1 MLEYNVT
8 NMACGHCANAISEA
22 LKALDANAQVVVD
35 LDKKTVSVQ
44 SCAEEGAL
52 RAAIVG
58 AGYEVA

>member
-8 NMACGHCANAISEA
+8 NMACGHCANAITEA
-22 LKALDANAQVVVD
+22 LKAVDADAQVTVD

-44 SCAEEGAL
+44 STAEDGVL

-58 AGYEVA
+58 AGYEIA